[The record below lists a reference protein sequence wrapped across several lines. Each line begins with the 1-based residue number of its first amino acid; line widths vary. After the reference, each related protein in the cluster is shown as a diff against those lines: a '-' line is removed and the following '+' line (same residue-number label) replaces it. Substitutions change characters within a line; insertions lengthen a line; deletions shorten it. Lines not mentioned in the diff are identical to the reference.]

1 MKKTKIKEKNN
12 ESQSVRL
19 KKIEKSSVVTVIVG
33 VVLLVSSLGMNTLL
47 SAKEGEQ
54 LETTMYLNQYRMGS
68 KTLTDAV
75 HSHAATGEQSYYN
88 AYMKG
93 K

>member
-1 MKKTKIKEKNN
+1 MKKTKMKEKNN

-19 KKIEKSSVVTVIVG
+19 KKIEKSSVITVIIG
-33 VVLLVSSLGMNTLL
+33 VVLLVASLGMNTLL
-47 SAKEGEQ
+47 SAKESEQ

-75 HSHAATGEQSYYN
+75 HSHAAT
-88 AYMKG
+88 
-93 K
+93 

>member
-33 VVLLVSSLGMNTLL
+33 GVLLVSSLGMNTLL

-54 LETTMYLNQYRMGS
+54 LETTMYLNQYRLQMPYILMQQRES
-68 KTLTDAV
+68 RAIIM
-75 HSHAATGEQSYYN
+75 HI
-88 AYMKG
+88 
-93 K
+93 